1 MTSKPPIVIVE
12 KPEIERLIKIAIR
25 EHELRV
31 AIFSGITGLLLL
43 AGTWHAILIAA
54 NR

>member
-1 MTSKPPIVIVE
+1 MTSKLPIVIVE
-12 KPEIERLIKIAIR
+12 RPEIEQLIKKAIR